1 MGTAPK
7 ARGVP
12 LPMDGSAATLDSAAP
27 LDLLRRQRWANALLA
42 TSIVVVT
49 ALGVVDFLR
58 DAPGAPLDVA
68 LATAL
73 AVAWLLN
80 ASRRVDAAALVT
92 SLAFAGVLI
101 ARPTA
106 TGDARVLPLY
116 LPPVAL
122 LMLLLLPG
130 RWRAFAVLGS
140 LAIWTTLVAVTSPA
154 RTPALTRL
162 DLVLNAAIVTVS
174 TLLLSLVTLRETRRL
189 VRASYRERDR
199 ARAAAATYEKTR
211 RDLNSLVTARTA
223 HLQSVLT
230 ETEELIEELSRT
242 AMRDHLTGLYN
253 RRYLDEELPRQIAV
267 AERRRR
273 PLSVV
278 LLDLVNFKQVNDDFS
293 HATGDQ
299 VLTQT
304 AGVLAEQLQPEEVIA
319 RFGGDEFI
327 VLLPDSLPSDAA
339 ARVEEFRR
347 ALAATDF
354 EVAPGRRI
362 DVRAGISIWSPK
374 GGTGADA
381 TRTTAQHSEAASDLL
396 AAAAADLGAR
406 RRLQPRRP
414 ND

>member
-1 MGTAPK
+1 M
-7 ARGVP
+7 
-12 LPMDGSAATLDSAAP
+12 
-27 LDLLRRQRWANALLA
+27 
-42 TSIVVVT
+42 
-49 ALGVVDFLR
+49 
-58 DAPGAPLDVA
+58 
-68 LATAL
+68 
-73 AVAWLLN
+73 
-80 ASRRVDAAALVT
+80 
-92 SLAFAGVLI
+92 
-101 ARPTA
+101 
-106 TGDARVLPLY
+106 
-116 LPPVAL
+116 
-122 LMLLLLPG
+122 
-130 RWRAFAVLGS
+130 LGS

-396 AAAAADLGAR
+396 AAAAADLGRGAGCSRGVPMTDADRADRDISMADQIADPGADPDAELAGGLDRALEHERTGRLLRVLGPAMAITLTAAALLVAHMPLGAPTAR
-406 RRLQPRRP
+406 RWPQWRRRQPPARSWPGGVIRTP
-414 ND
+414 LRCCSWSPASSARHFVRWPPAISAPTAPTSGLPGWWG